1 MTDTSH
7 SPLLDRYLA
16 EVDRRLGH
24 LSDAQRED
32 ILAGILERIADLEAD
47 GVAPEEIVARLGSP
61 ESVADAAA
69 DEFPPPPGE
78 PSAPSRFFDGKRWV
92 QLVAV
97 LLAVRVLWV
106 LLAMPA
112 FEGTSTTADSDGI
125 VTETTTYA
133 TVAESAG
140 LLFAL
145 ILAAIPVSLTVVPFV
160 IRGASR
166 QTATVVCTLLL
177 AGIAVLTGFS
187 VGGFFV
193 LPLVAS
199 VCACVVPPSGL
210 DPRRVLGGLLL
221 GVGVVAS
228 WLAWNN
234 RGGPHTCPSSGGG
247 TASAGEPLSCTSL
260 YDPVPFGVVGVVALL
275 VAVGLEAWT
284 ASGRRGLAW
293 IEAEAGSGLPK
304 LPGGPSPGGVLEAE
318 GIAPRRQERRCES
331 GLALG
336 GEVCADVH
344 VPVGGDL
351 ERRRPP
357 DDVIL
362 PPVDPDH
369 RAARLGCQHA
379 RGDGLDGE
387 EAPGPVVR
395 LDVGDHAGG
404 GGELTAV
411 HGSTMPRPGAFRR
424 APAPVAWRDVV
435 VEVAP
440 GAGGARLRALCAG
453 EPGAGALRRVAR
465 RRRQGR
471 PRGAVRC
478 ARVPGPGERPEMVAR
493 GPARRSR
500 ADQ

>member
-16 EVDRRLGH
+16 EVGWRLRH
-24 LSDAQRED
+24 LSGAQRED
-32 ILAGILERIADLEAD
+32 ILAGLREHIADLETD

-69 DEFPPPPGE
+69 GEFPPPPGE
-78 PSAPSRFFDGKRWV
+78 PPAPSRFFDGKRWV

-112 FEGTSTTADSDGI
+112 FEETSTTTDSDGI

-234 RGGPHTCPSSGGG
+234 RQGPGEVCTG
-247 TASAGEPLSCTSL
+247 SAQTMLSCGEQW
-260 YDPVPFGVVGVVALL
+260 DPAPFVIAAA
-275 VAVGLEAWT
+275 VAVVLAVVLEAWT
-284 ASGRRGLAW
+284 
-293 IEAEAGSGLPK
+293 
-304 LPGGPSPGGVLEAE
+304 
-318 GIAPRRQERRCES
+318 
-331 GLALG
+331 
-336 GEVCADVH
+336 
-344 VPVGGDL
+344 
-351 ERRRPP
+351 RRRP
-357 DDVIL
+357 L
-362 PPVDPDH
+362 WR
-369 RAARLGCQHA
+369 RAA
-379 RGDGLDGE
+379 E
-387 EAPGPVVR
+387 
-395 LDVGDHAGG
+395 
-404 GGELTAV
+404 
-411 HGSTMPRPGAFRR
+411 S
-424 APAPVAWRDVV
+424 
-435 VEVAP
+435 
-440 GAGGARLRALCAG
+440 
-453 EPGAGALRRVAR
+453 
-465 RRRQGR
+465 
-471 PRGAVRC
+471 
-478 ARVPGPGERPEMVAR
+478 
-493 GPARRSR
+493 
-500 ADQ
+500 

>member
-32 ILAGILERIADLEAD
+32 ILAGILEHIADLEAD

-69 DEFPPPPGE
+69 GEFPPPPGE

-112 FEGTSTTADSDGI
+112 FEGTSTTTDSDGI

-199 VCACVVPPSGL
+199 VCACVVPPSGF

-234 RGGPHTCPSSGGG
+234 RGGPHTCPSSGGD
-247 TASAGEPLSCTSL
+247 TASAGESLSCTSL

-284 ASGRRGLAW
+284 
-293 IEAEAGSGLPK
+293 
-304 LPGGPSPGGVLEAE
+304 
-318 GIAPRRQERRCES
+318 
-331 GLALG
+331 
-336 GEVCADVH
+336 
-344 VPVGGDL
+344 
-351 ERRRPP
+351 
-357 DDVIL
+357 
-362 PPVDPDH
+362 
-369 RAARLGCQHA
+369 
-379 RGDGLDGE
+379 
-387 EAPGPVVR
+387 
-395 LDVGDHAGG
+395 
-404 GGELTAV
+404 
-411 HGSTMPRPGAFRR
+411 
-424 APAPVAWRDVV
+424 
-435 VEVAP
+435 
-440 GAGGARLRALCAG
+440 RLRPSRLS
-453 EPGAGALRRVAR
+453 LD
-465 RRRQGR
+465 
-471 PRGAVRC
+471 RG
-478 ARVPGPGERPEMVAR
+478 
-493 GPARRSR
+493 
-500 ADQ
+500 